1 MNKILVF
8 VVMVLLF
15 TVTLQH
21 KGCDAPQTKAD
32 TDANAIEEETKIFAV
47 GYNFGPVA
55 LAAQYQKVDNASSVE
70 ANDGDIVRVRLSTA
84 F

>member
-21 KGCDAPQTKAD
+21 KGCDAPQTKDD
-32 TDANAIEEETKIFAV
+32 TVTLHDKTCKIH
-47 GYNFGPVA
+47 
-55 LAAQYQKVDNASSVE
+55 D
-70 ANDGDIVRVRLSTA
+70 
-84 F
+84 